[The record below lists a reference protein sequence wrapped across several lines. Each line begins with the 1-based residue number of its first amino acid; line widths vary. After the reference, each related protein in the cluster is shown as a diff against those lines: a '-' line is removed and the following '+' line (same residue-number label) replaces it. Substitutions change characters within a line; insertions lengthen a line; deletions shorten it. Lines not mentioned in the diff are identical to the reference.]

1 MTASINPIRILFRRM
16 RLSAQCRPM
25 SSFSVSDDVEIAY
38 EAYGSSDDKATNPL
52 IICHGLFG
60 QKRNWHSI
68 CKELQ
73 RRLGNQI
80 YAIDLRN
87 HGDSSHTEEHT
98 FTTMS
103 EDIRAFIT
111 GKVLKEAEFERV
123 FLLGHSMGGKAAARV
138 ALNQPSGSDLSQRL
152 IEKLIIE
159 DIAPHRQYTDSDV
172 PELIDAM
179 KSIKLYKSR
188 KEISEDLKQR
198 VPNDSVRQF
207 LLTNLDDDPKDKGLF
222 RWKCNLN
229 SVDQCVNEI
238 VIGKT
243 PYSGPTLVLIG
254 AKSSYVR
261 SEDHDKILEAFP
273 KAEFV
278 VVPDAVEF
286 VMESSKKLISELKV
300 NELRAEL
307 EKRGLDKGGVKV
319 TLLERL
325 EKLVM
330 M

>member
-16 RLSAQCRPM
+16 RFSPQYRPM

-38 EAYGSSDDKATNPL
+38 EAYGSSNDKSTNPL

-98 FTTMS
+98 FTAMAD
-103 EDIRAFIT
+103 DIRAFIT
-111 GKVLKEAEFERV
+111 GKVLKEADFERV
-123 FLLGHSMGGKAAARV
+123 FLLGHSMGGKAAARL
-138 ALNQPSGSDLSQRL
+138 ALNQPSGSDLTQERGL

-159 DIAPHRQYTDSDV
+159 DIAPHRSYAESDV
-172 PELIDAM
+172 SELIDAM

-198 VPNDSVRQF
+198 VPNDAVRQF

-229 SVDQCVNEI
+229 SVDQCANEI
-238 VIGKT
+238 VIGKI
-243 PYSGPTLVLIG
+243 PFSGPTLLLIG
-254 AKSSYVR
+254 EKSSYVR
-261 SEDHDKILEAFP
+261 SEDHDKILESFP
-273 KAEFV
+273 KAEFA
-278 VVPDAVEF
+278 VVPDAGHWLHTEQPQLF
-286 VMESSKKLISELKV
+286 
-300 NELRAEL
+300 L
-307 EKRGLDKGGVKV
+307 EKVSEFLSK
-319 TLLERL
+319 
-325 EKLVM
+325 
-330 M
+330 